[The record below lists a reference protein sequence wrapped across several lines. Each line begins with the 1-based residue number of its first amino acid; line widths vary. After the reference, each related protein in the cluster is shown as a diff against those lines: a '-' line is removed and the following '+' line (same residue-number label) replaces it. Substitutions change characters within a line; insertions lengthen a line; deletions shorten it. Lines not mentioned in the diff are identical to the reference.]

1 MKSPIISVIIPVY
14 NVEAFLHR
22 CVDSVTSQT
31 FHDIEILLIDDGS
44 TDSSGQLCDA
54 LALTDSRIHV
64 FHKENGG
71 AGDAR
76 NTGIDHALGEYL
88 IFFDSDDYVD
98 EDMLEILYGLILKYK
113 TRIAACTTTEHF
125 KVPENPKHDNRIYL
139 LFPQEMLENIMLR
152 KMNNYSVCTKLIH
165 RSLCEGHRFCKGK
178 TYEDV
183 RYIPGLL
190 LQVERIVLI
199 DRPMYHYWHRLGS
212 VCSSPFSVNDLMHVE
227 AHQYILDQVREHW
240 PALEDIAI
248 FRCRWSQ
255 FLLLDKM
262 LMSPEFDN
270 NPLFWQTVSDLRS
283 HWKEIVTCPYFQPT
297 RRISALALKLGVP
310 CYHLLLL
317 LHSRSVEVN
326 A

>member
-98 EDMLEILYGLILKYK
+98 EDMLEILYGLI
-113 TRIAACTTTEHF
+113 
-125 KVPENPKHDNRIYL
+125 
-139 LFPQEMLENIMLR
+139 
-152 KMNNYSVCTKLIH
+152 
-165 RSLCEGHRFCKGK
+165 
-178 TYEDV
+178 
-183 RYIPGLL
+183 
-190 LQVERIVLI
+190 
-199 DRPMYHYWHRLGS
+199 
-212 VCSSPFSVNDLMHVE
+212 
-227 AHQYILDQVREHW
+227 
-240 PALEDIAI
+240 
-248 FRCRWSQ
+248 
-255 FLLLDKM
+255 
-262 LMSPEFDN
+262 
-270 NPLFWQTVSDLRS
+270 
-283 HWKEIVTCPYFQPT
+283 
-297 RRISALALKLGVP
+297 
-310 CYHLLLL
+310 
-317 LHSRSVEVN
+317 
-326 A
+326 

>member
-98 EDMLEILYGLILKYK
+98 EDML
-113 TRIAACTTTEHF
+113 RWF
-125 KVPENPKHDNRIYL
+125 KLGNAP
-139 LFPQEMLENIMLR
+139 
-152 KMNNYSVCTKLIH
+152 IH
-165 RSLCEGHRFCKGK
+165 RINANKAG
-178 TYEDV
+178 
-183 RYIPGLL
+183 
-190 LQVERIVLI
+190 
-199 DRPMYHYWHRLGS
+199 
-212 VCSSPFSVNDLMHVE
+212 
-227 AHQYILDQVREHW
+227 
-240 PALEDIAI
+240 
-248 FRCRWSQ
+248 
-255 FLLLDKM
+255 LDK
-262 LMSPEFDN
+262 
-270 NPLFWQTVSDLRS
+270 LRS
-283 HWKEIVTCPYFQPT
+283 HPYMNFYQAKVIIEY
-297 RRISALALKLGVP
+297 RRKKGKLKSLSQLSLYEEFTEKDLERLSHYLAFD
-310 CYHLLLL
+310 
-317 LHSRSVEVN
+317 
-326 A
+326 

>member
-125 KVPENPKHDNRIYL
+125 KVPGNQKHDNRIYL
-139 LFPQEMLENIMLR
+139 LSPQEMLENIMLR
-152 KMNNYSVCTKLIH
+152 K
-165 RSLCEGHRFCKGK
+165 
-178 TYEDV
+178 
-183 RYIPGLL
+183 
-190 LQVERIVLI
+190 
-199 DRPMYHYWHRLGS
+199 
-212 VCSSPFSVNDLMHVE
+212 
-227 AHQYILDQVREHW
+227 
-240 PALEDIAI
+240 
-248 FRCRWSQ
+248 
-255 FLLLDKM
+255 
-262 LMSPEFDN
+262 
-270 NPLFWQTVSDLRS
+270 
-283 HWKEIVTCPYFQPT
+283 
-297 RRISALALKLGVP
+297 
-310 CYHLLLL
+310 
-317 LHSRSVEVN
+317 
-326 A
+326 